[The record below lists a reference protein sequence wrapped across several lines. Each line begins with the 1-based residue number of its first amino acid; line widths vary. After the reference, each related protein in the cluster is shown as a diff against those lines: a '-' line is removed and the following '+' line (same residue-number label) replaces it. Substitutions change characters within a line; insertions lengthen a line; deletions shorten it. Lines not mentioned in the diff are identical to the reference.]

1 MVSVKVKGYLSLISA
16 VLMHLLIGNLFSF
29 PNLIPYYQSYLY
41 YKNDNKEEVS
51 LMQLYFVAPAGI
63 FVHNTFP
70 SVMGIIDKKFG
81 IRVLTIF
88 ATLCVISSQLI
99 VYFFIKYYLLLI
111 AYIIYGFAASSTYFQ
126 TLRNCWKYFPNK
138 KDLISGIVF
147 SSFGLSSFIFTS
159 IADAVIDP
167 ENIKKEGKYYSKEI
181 AYRFLDYTKIFIICI
196 IVLGPISSIL
206 CFPYVDKQ
214 SVILE
219 SSLVVNNNENKN
231 DNETD
236 SENNKN
242 YDENNNINDSDGGG
256 KTDTDENNKDDKND
270 EKLTNDEQQIPLK
283 KIILSLEFL
292 KCLSIAGCTLIFGFL
307 LTNTY
312 RDFGV
317 EKELDENGMHT
328 LSKVFTLLNT
338 FSRLIWGVICDK
350 FKFKIPYLIIVINQ
364 LTCGILIYFSANNIY
379 TYFIVV
385 CFAVLSYAGH
395 IILFPNLIY
404 TKFGVENSV
413 ILLGICGIFA
423 GIACL
428 VGPVLTSFVNNLED
442 YLITYLVG
450 VSPTIGSL
458 ILTIFMKTEPFGKK
472 KLTEEIIEKIDEN
485 PIERETNDKLI

>member
-1 MVSVKVKGYLSLISA
+1 MVSVKVKGFLSLISA

-41 YKNDNKEEVS
+41 YKNDNKEDIS
-51 LMQLYFVAPAGI
+51 LMQIYFIAPAGI

-88 ATLCVISSQLI
+88 ATLCIIASQLI
-99 VYFFIKYYLLLI
+99 IYFFIQYYLLMI
-111 AYIIYGFAASSTYFQ
+111 AFILYGFAASSTYFQ

-138 KDLISGIVF
+138 KDLMSGIVF
-147 SSFGLSSFIFTS
+147 SSFGLSSFIFTT
-159 IADAVIDP
+159 IADAIINPD
-167 ENIKKEGKYYSKEI
+167 NIKKEGKYYSKEI
-181 AYRFLDYTKIFIICI
+181 AYRFLDYLKIFLICI
-196 IVLGPISSIL
+196 VVLGPISCALS
-206 CFPYVDKQ
+206 FPYEEKK
-214 SVILE
+214 SVILDVSLSE
-219 SSLVVNNNENKN
+219 SNNESKNEN
-231 DNETD
+231 DNN
-236 SENNKN
+236 SESYKN
-242 YDENNNINDSDGGG
+242 YDENNNINDSDN
-256 KTDTDENNKDDKND
+256 DNKNIND
-270 EKLTNDEQQIPLK
+270 ESNHEDKSEDKLSIDEPVPLK
-283 KIILSLEFL
+283 KVILSLEFV

-307 LTNTY
+307 LANTY

-328 LSKVFTLLNT
+328 LSKVYTLLNT
-338 FSRLIWGVICDK
+338 FSRLLWGVICDK

-364 LTCGILIYFSANNIY
+364 IVCGALIYFSASNIY
-379 TYFIVV
+379 TYYIVV

-423 GIACL
+423 GIAVL
-428 VGPVLTSFVNNLED
+428 VGPVLTTFVNSLED

-450 VSPTIGSL
+450 VCPSIVSL

-472 KLTEEIIEKIDEN
+472 KLITDEISENKIIGTRTED
-485 PIERETNDKLI
+485 RLI